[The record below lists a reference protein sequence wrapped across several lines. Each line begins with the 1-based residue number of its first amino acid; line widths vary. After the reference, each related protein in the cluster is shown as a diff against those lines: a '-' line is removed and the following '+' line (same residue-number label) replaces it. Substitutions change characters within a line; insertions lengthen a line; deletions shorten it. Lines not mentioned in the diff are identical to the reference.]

1 MPVLDI
7 RSASAA
13 ATTFAASRGSDYPVD
28 IIAEE
33 SQWRVR
39 PRRSASAYAAPRVIA
54 TRWRKF
60 GEETEE
66 ASAVTADDWHVIG
79 IALRSANLRLSVAG
93 RAVLDGA
100 AMPGTALVAG
110 PGDAARCLFR
120 GPCDELHLHAPGNL
134 IAECAGELPDRQP
147 ARLFS
152 RAAPIPD
159 PTVER
164 LAWTLLGAENI
175 GGSVGQLYADCI
187 GIAIIARLL
196 SAAPANAPGD
206 GPKVSPLPRWRLKR
220 AMDYVEAHLAD
231 PVSLA
236 DLASATGL
244 TRMHFAAQFRAAT
257 GLRPHEY
264 LLRRRVE
271 RAQEMF
277 AGGAVSVVDVA
288 LSVGFQTQSHF
299 TTVFK
304 RFTGH
309 TPHAWHKAQVG
320 TEPAADRP
328 VSSGSPPQA
337 SASRRLENRT
347 GEPERSARR
356 AGIKVAGAQPRMRVD
371 QWPR

>member
-1 MPVLDI
+1 MPVSEI
-7 RSASAA
+7 QKASCA
-13 ATTFAASRGSDYPVD
+13 ATAFTASNNPTYPVE

-33 SQWRVR
+33 SEWRLQPQGSLSSV
-39 PRRSASAYAAPRVIA
+39 SGPRVIA
-54 TRWRKF
+54 TRWRAF
-60 GEETEE
+60 AAQTRELRAATP
-66 ASAVTADDWHVIG
+66 DDCHVIG
-79 IALRSANLRLSVAG
+79 IALRNMNLRFSVSG
-93 RAVLDGA
+93 RTVLDGA
-100 AMPGTALVAG
+100 AMPGTLLVAE
-110 PGDAARCLFR
+110 PGAAARSVFR
-120 GPCDELHLHAPGNL
+120 GPCDELHLHAPNEL
-134 IAECAGELPDRQP
+134 IAECARDMAGRQP
-147 ARLFS
+147 AVLCS
-152 RAAPIPD
+152 ETAPLPD

-164 LAWTLLGAENI
+164 LARTLLGAENI

-206 GPKVSPLPRWRLKR
+206 GPKVSALPRWRLKR

-271 RAQEMF
+271 HAQEMF

-309 TPHAWHKAQVG
+309 TPHAWRQSQGGLESA
-320 TEPAADRP
+320 TSRP
-328 VSSGSPPQA
+328 VRSGSPPQA
-337 SASRRLENRT
+337 W
-347 GEPERSARR
+347 R
-356 AGIKVAGAQPRMRVD
+356 AGE
-371 QWPR
+371 